1 MATINVRGLDNEVV
15 RSLEKRASS
24 NNRSLESEVRNILE
38 REAQNI
44 EDMDT
49 RRKEFIEQSRK
60 FRQELADRPM
70 GLPSWILIRQDRDE
84 DHGHNW

>member
-1 MATINVRGLDNEVV
+1 MATINVRGLDDDVV
-15 RSLEKRASS
+15 RCLEKRAAS

-38 REAQNI
+38 REANHI
-44 EDMDT
+44 EDTDT

-70 GLPSWILIRQDRDE
+70 GLPSWVLIR
-84 DHGHNW
+84 

>member
-1 MATINVRGLDNEVV
+1 MATISVRGLDDDVV
-15 RSLEKRASS
+15 RCLEKHAAS

-38 REAQNI
+38 REANHI

-60 FRQELADRPM
+60 FRKELADRPM

>member
-1 MATINVRGLDNEVV
+1 MATISVGQLDDRVV
-15 RSLEKRASS
+15 RCLEKRAAN
-24 NNRSLESEVRNILE
+24 NNRSLESEVRSILE
-38 REAQNI
+38 REANHI
-44 EDMDT
+44 EDMET